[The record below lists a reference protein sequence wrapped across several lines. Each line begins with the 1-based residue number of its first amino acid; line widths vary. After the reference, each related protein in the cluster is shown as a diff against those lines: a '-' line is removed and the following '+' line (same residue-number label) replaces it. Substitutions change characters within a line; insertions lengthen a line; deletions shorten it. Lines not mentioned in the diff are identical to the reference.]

1 MVNPTL
7 STFGKRIG
15 VSSDHGGF
23 ELKEKLIVALID
35 AGYNVVD
42 YGAKK
47 LDKDDD
53 YPDLII
59 PLAKAISRGEVIRG
73 LAICGSG
80 VGACIIANKVQ
91 GVRAALITDT
101 YSARQG

>member
-23 ELKEKLIVALID
+23 ELKEKLIAALID

-59 PLAKAISRGEVIRG
+59 PLAKAISKRRGNK
-73 LAICGSG
+73 GSG
-80 VGACIIANKVQ
+80 YLRKWCWCM
-91 GVRAALITDT
+91 
-101 YSARQG
+101 YYC